1 MWCENIYILCEVVL
15 KAITIKINYEKQNE
29 LFFQLAYYKN

>member
-1 MWCENIYILCEVVL
+1 MWCENIYLLFEYGMAL
-15 KAITIKINYEKQNE
+15 TIKINYKKQNE

>member
-1 MWCENIYILCEVVL
+1 MWCENIYYYLNMVMAL
-15 KAITIKINYEKQNE
+15 TIKINYKKQNE